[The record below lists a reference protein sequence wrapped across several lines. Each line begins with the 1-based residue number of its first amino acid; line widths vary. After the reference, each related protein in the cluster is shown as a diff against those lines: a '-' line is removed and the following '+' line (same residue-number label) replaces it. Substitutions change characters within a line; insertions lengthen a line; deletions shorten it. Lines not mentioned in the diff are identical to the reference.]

1 MARFARRCEGTVHER
16 SSTGGM
22 RYRGS
27 VRSIR
32 YDRDLGELFE
42 LGSSVDAGHRRLV
55 YVTDRRV
62 QIREVAAEE

>member
-1 MARFARRCEGTVHER
+1 
-16 SSTGGM
+16 M